1 MDGLLVTWLD
11 GWFDGGMDDE
21 RMVGEI
27 IGWMV
32 DSGYLG
38 QMVDG
43 WINGLIYVWMGDW
56 MDGWLDRWLEGMVW
70 MVG

>member
-1 MDGLLVTWLD
+1 MKCGWILNGRTVGNMA

-38 QMVDG
+38 
-43 WINGLIYVWMGDW
+43 
-56 MDGWLDRWLEGMVW
+56 
-70 MVG
+70 

>member
-1 MDGLLVTWLD
+1 MDGWLVTWLD

-32 DSGYLG
+32 DSGHLG
-38 QMVDG
+38 
-43 WINGLIYVWMGDW
+43 
-56 MDGWLDRWLEGMVW
+56 
-70 MVG
+70 

>member
-1 MDGLLVTWLD
+1 MDGLMV
-11 GWFDGGMDDE
+11 GCPVDDE

-38 QMVDG
+38 
-43 WINGLIYVWMGDW
+43 
-56 MDGWLDRWLEGMVW
+56 
-70 MVG
+70 

>member
-1 MDGLLVTWLD
+1 MDGWLVTWLD

-27 IGWMV
+27 IAWMV

-38 QMVDG
+38 
-43 WINGLIYVWMGDW
+43 
-56 MDGWLDRWLEGMVW
+56 
-70 MVG
+70 

>member
-1 MDGLLVTWLD
+1 MDGWLVTWLD

-32 DSGYLG
+32 
-38 QMVDG
+38 
-43 WINGLIYVWMGDW
+43 
-56 MDGWLDRWLEGMVW
+56 
-70 MVG
+70 

>member
-1 MDGLLVTWLD
+1 MDGWLVTWLD

-21 RMVGEI
+21 RMVGKI

-38 QMVDG
+38 
-43 WINGLIYVWMGDW
+43 
-56 MDGWLDRWLEGMVW
+56 
-70 MVG
+70 